1 MSFLLDMKKGFKK
14 LFGSEMFQNRRI
26 RRYIWA
32 LAIFLL
38 ITLFLTIEFIPN
50 TVKLKAGQVAP
61 HDIKAPVTTT
71 YIDKKSTEEK
81 RQQAAEQVA
90 KVWKTDPA
98 ITPQVQNEI
107 STFFNLVRKYR
118 QMDYLE
124 DSEGNIPSGQ
134 QPLSVEEKVQ
144 IINQE
149 ADLEVPVE
157 GIKWALEMP
166 IEELNL
172 IEEFV
177 KNLSLTYLDRG
188 IQPTHLE
195 NEKTKMAMDIEK
207 SDFTG
212 PVKDLLKSVGYQ
224 VLQPNIIL
232 DVEETRR
239 RQEEAMAKIVP
250 VERTVQQGQ
259 TIIRSGNVVT
269 EEDIAMLE
277 SLGLQRPRVNY
288 RTIIGLIAIILIM
301 MGITIFYLK
310 QYHRKV
316 FRDESS
322 TVLLGLLTILIIAIA
337 KLVSVAGVQ
346 WSPAGYIVPIAAVS
360 ILISILVN
368 SSIAIFFTMV
378 LSFLIL
384 VVTGGGAAEGAV
396 LVISGLTGV
405 FSVSKVSQ
413 RSDLV
418 RAGFYVSGATAL
430 TIFSYSLTQNLSWLM
445 VLKATTSG
453 IINGISAAIMA
464 NGLLPYLENVFGI
477 TSAVKLLELSN
488 PNQPILKQLLMEA
501 PGTYHHSL
509 LVGNLV
515 EAAAD
520 KVGADSLLARVGAYY
535 HDIGKIK
542 RPYFFTDN
550 QFGGENPH
558 DKLSPGLS
566 TLIIKSHVKDGVESA
581 KKYKL
586 PKPVIDIIQQHHGT
600 NLISFFYQEALNDDK
615 YENVDEAE
623 FRYDGPK
630 PQTREAALIMLA
642 DICEAAVRSKQFNR
656 SNHSRIEALVRELIR
671 KKLEEGQLDECD
683 LTLKDLDKIATS
695 FTKVLTGIYHHRI
708 EYPENIA
715 KEMKMKGVQGTNGNT
730 NK

>member
-14 LFGSEMFQNRRI
+14 LLGSEIVQNRRI
-26 RRYIWA
+26 RRYVWA
-32 LAIFLL
+32 LVIFLS
-38 ITLFLTIEFIPN
+38 ITLILTIDFIPN
-50 TVKLKAGQVAP
+50 TIKLKAGQVAT

-71 YIDKKSTEEK
+71 YIDNKRTEEL
-81 RQQAAEQVA
+81 RQQAAEQIA
-90 KVWKTDPA
+90 KVWKTDSSIIPS
-98 ITPQVQNEI
+98 VQNEI
-107 STFFNLVRKYR
+107 STFFNLVRKFR
-118 QMDYLE
+118 QMEYLE
-124 DSEGNIPSGQ
+124 DSNGNISEGQ
-134 QPLSVEEKVQ
+134 KPLSVEEKAQ
-144 IINQE
+144 TIQQE
-149 ADLEVPVE
+149 ADLEVPIN
-157 GIKWALEMP
+157 GIQRALEMP
-166 IEELNL
+166 MEELNQ
-172 IEEFV
+172 IEESI
-177 KNLSLTYLDRG
+177 KNLSMIYLDRG
-188 IQPTHLE
+188 IQPAHLE
-195 NEKTKMAMDIEK
+195 NEKTKMTMDIEK
-207 SDFTG
+207 SDFSA
-212 PVKDLLKSVGYQ
+212 PIKDLLKSIGYQ

-239 RQEEAMAKIVP
+239 RQEEAMAKVTP
-250 VERTVQQGQ
+250 VERTVQKGQ

-288 RTIIGLIAIILIM
+288 RTIIGLIAITLIM
-301 MGITIFYLK
+301 MGITVYYLR

-316 FRDESS
+316 FCDEGS
-322 TVLLGLLTILIIAIA
+322 TVLLGLLAILIVALA
-337 KLVSVAGVQ
+337 KLVSVTSVQ
-346 WSPAGYIVPIAAVS
+346 GSSAGYLVPIAAVS
-360 ILISILVN
+360 ILVSILVD
-368 SSIAIFFTMV
+368 STIAIFFTTV
-378 LSFLIL
+378 LSFLVL

-418 RAGFYVSGATAL
+418 RAGFYVSGVTAL
-430 TIFSYSLTQNLSWLM
+430 AIFSYSLTQNLSWFA
-445 VLKATTSG
+445 VLKMTIMG
-453 IINGISAAIMA
+453 IINGIFVAIMA

-550 QFGGENPH
+550 QFGGDNPH

-566 TLIIKSHVKDGVESA
+566 TLIIKSHVKDGVETA

-623 FRYDGPK
+623 FRYEGPK
-630 PQTREAALIMLA
+630 PQTKEAALIMLA

-683 LTLKDLDKIATS
+683 LTLKDLDKIAIS

-715 KEMKMKGVQGTNGNT
+715 KEMKGVQGTNGNT